1 MRLQNNDFVRLLRR
15 LEPRPAWRWHASIVC
30 TRTPIRG
37 AFGFVRDFVPQF
49 RTELTFRFLGGGRLG
64 GRGHASIVCTR
75 TPIRGAFGFVRDFG
89 CYGPT
94 PKIDLPVP
102 VRPDRRWRILKLLH
116 VVDEHTREAP
126 AIRCERRIDS
136 DATAAVLESP

>member
-37 AFGFVRDFVPQF
+37 AFGFVRDF
-49 RTELTFRFLGGGRLG
+49 
-64 GRGHASIVCTR
+64 
-75 TPIRGAFGFVRDFG
+75 G

-94 PKIDLPVP
+94 PKIDPPVP